1 MHSPTPLARLGR
13 ARSALLASAAA
24 LTGLLYVGPNA
35 SLFDPD
41 VRPDVR

>member
-24 LTGLLYVGPNA
+24 LLYVGPNA
-35 SLFDPD
+35 SLFDAD
-41 VRPDVR
+41 ARPDAG